1 MLQTRH
7 APVADTL
14 ALAPEVVLARARAHE
29 LTGPAR
35 VVMALTVA
43 ARTTGPVIWLQPAWG
58 AERLMGDGIRGFL
71 DPGRIVF
78 GRGRKAIDLLWAAE
92 QALMS
97 GRAPLVV
104 AELPT
109 PPELTPVRRLHLA
122 AETGAGIGAAPLALL
137 LTPDPGGAPGVES
150 RWRLA
155 PAPGWARDGSP
166 RWRLDRLRARL
177 APEASWEMRLE
188 RGEMRLETAGP
199 CWAGTV
205 TPSRPDPESGHGAA
219 EGQG

>member
-7 APVADTL
+7 TPLPDAL
-14 ALAPEVVLARARAHE
+14 LLAPEVGLARARAHE

-35 VVMALTVA
+35 AVLALLLA
-43 ARTTGPVIWLQPAWG
+43 ARTAGPVLWLRPAWT
-58 AERLMGDGIRGFL
+58 AERLAGDGVRALL
-71 DPGRIVF
+71 DPGRLVF
-78 GRGRKAIDLLWAAE
+78 GQGRKPVDLLWAAE

-97 GRAPLVV
+97 GQVPLVV
-104 AELPT
+104 AELPE

-177 APEASWEMRLE
+177 APEAAWELRLE
-188 RGEMRLETAGP
+188 RGALRLD
-199 CWAGTV
+199 V
-205 TPSRPDPESGHGAA
+205 AA
-219 EGQG
+219 P